1 MFFVAF
7 GNSLSGIAQK
17 YPAGSRV
24 FVTASRFEARNKPII
39 PADQVESSETR
50 ACVREDRISQ
60 TAINTP

>member
-24 FVTASRFEARNKPII
+24 FVTASRFEARNK
-39 PADQVESSETR
+39 TN
-50 ACVREDRISQ
+50 
-60 TAINTP
+60 NTG